1 LKFFSNIRRRPLPG
15 INSRTVARESR
26 EYTTDTVASS
36 SSAVPLSPEFSP
48 SHFQPGVSSIPLYES
63 VNEDPSH
70 RRPTVDDILNMVL
83 GNCNITAAKA
93 NIIAQTLDEHF
104 QSIDLP
110 IFDFRAWSTV
120 EFFTDEDSCSLL
132 EWMEGNDRHVM
143 VLIKVPELD
152 IPVTRLSHTFALK
165 AEYSW
170 VSWETTDF
178 QYLKELMRA
187 AQHLHHLFQW
197 PMEDLLRLCSDK
209 EPDGYETFPP
219 LFLYGLVLIGRSD
232 LEELGELLFDHEEDL
247 MEVAKSVEEM
257 IPLLRAASTRTG
269 TLESHGLRFDN
280 RRL

>member
-1 LKFFSNIRRRPLPG
+1 MKFFSNVRRRRLPG
-15 INSRTVARESR
+15 IKSHTVARESQ
-26 EYTTDTVASS
+26 EYTSDPVASS
-36 SSAVPLSPEFSP
+36 SSAVPLSPDFSP
-48 SHFQPGVSSIPLYES
+48 FHSQPGVSSISLYDS
-63 VNEDPSH
+63 LNEAPSYH
-70 RRPTVDDILNMVL
+70 RPTLNDIFNMVL

-120 EFFTDEDSCSLL
+120 EFFTDEDSCPLL
-132 EWMEGNDRHVM
+132 EWLEGNDRHVM

-152 IPVTRLSHTFALK
+152 LPVTWLSHTIALK

-187 AQHLHHLFQW
+187 AQHLSHLFRW
-197 PMEDLLRLCSDK
+197 PMEDLLRLCSEK

-219 LFLYGLVLIGRSD
+219 LFVW
-232 LEELGELLFDHEEDL
+232 
-247 MEVAKSVEEM
+247 VSVD
-257 IPLLRAASTRTG
+257 R
-269 TLESHGLRFDN
+269 
-280 RRL
+280 